1 MRYSYKILVLKA
13 EGAGEHFEHL
23 CIGNIKIVLR
33 EIDYGLPQK
42 YGKTL

>member
-1 MRYSYKILVLKA
+1 
-13 EGAGEHFEHL
+13 L

-42 YGKTL
+42 YGKTLWRE